1 MKRDFIFI
9 NSKTLSLNEKLLK
22 TDIEQRK
29 KKLHSEKWPGL
40 KVSSKY
46 IQEYIYNAKVKGNDL
61 RKGQVQAASWG
72 DRVSE

>member
-1 MKRDFIFI
+1 MK
-9 NSKTLSLNEKLLK
+9 SYLK
-22 TDIEQRK
+22 ETQNKGK